1 MDRAQSER
9 RPLAL
14 ITGASSGIGAAFAER
29 LVQDGHDLIIV
40 ARRAERLRRLAQRLH
55 ADFGSTIET
64 LVADLTDPTGV
75 ESVERTLLERRP
87 DLLINNAGF
96 SGYGP
101 FTEINPGVAEGL
113 VRIHALAVAR
123 LTRAAL
129 PGMVA
134 RGSGA
139 VINVASLLA
148 LSGPLPLGRMTGRA
162 TYAGAKAFILAF
174 TQALAGELEG
184 SGVHAMVLLPGMV
197 HSEFHGERGL
207 PSNLP
212 VMTAADVASAA
223 LAGLAL
229 GEVVCVPGLED
240 IGLFDKL
247 RDLQQAILSGGNQV
261 QAAERYRRRS

>member
-1 MDRAQSER
+1 ME
-9 RPLAL
+9 
-14 ITGASSGIGAAFAER
+14 I
-29 LVQDGHDLIIV
+29 
-40 ARRAERLRRLAQRLH
+40 
-55 ADFGSTIET
+55 
-64 LVADLTDPTGV
+64 DP
-75 ESVERTLLERRP
+75 
-87 DLLINNAGF
+87 D
-96 SGYGP
+96 
-101 FTEINPGVAEGL
+101 VAEGL

-162 TYAGAKAFILAF
+162 TYAGAKAFMLAF
-174 TQALAGELEG
+174 TEALAGELEG
-184 SGVHAMVLLPGMV
+184 SGVRAMVLLPGMV

-207 PSNLP
+207 PAHLP
-212 VMTAADVASAA
+212 VMAAADVVDAA

-240 IGLFDKL
+240 IGLFERL
-247 RDLQQAILSGGNQV
+247 RDLQQAILAGGNQV
-261 QAAERYRRRS
+261 QVAERYRRRP